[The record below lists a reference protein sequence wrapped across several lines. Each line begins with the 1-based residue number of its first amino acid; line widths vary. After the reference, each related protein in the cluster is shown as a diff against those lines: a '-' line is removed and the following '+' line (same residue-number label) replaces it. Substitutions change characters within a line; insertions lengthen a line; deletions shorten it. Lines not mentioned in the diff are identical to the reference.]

1 VPQCGTLKIDI
12 KKMEY
17 TANMD
22 DLQSNPQLKLHPENN
37 SGKLES
43 KEWKEIRQN
52 RLINSLN
59 RINFHE
65 GDIFLNFRHIKY
77 NTLLSVPAKP
87 QPFKDNVFECKWS
100 APHDVTYKINHYRF
114 ENFYFTDGLKQILV
128 EAQLISITENGV
140 SFCLPEKAVEVN
152 SRIVKRYDCDGISL
166 KLMQN
171 GIFFDGGLA
180 TFSPASFSVNIPK
193 ETPFDGLEIKQED
206 PVDVI
211 IDKDGSTFYT
221 GICEILRISDTT
233 DGNTLILKPVINQI
247 QRFKPKKFRSIRQ
260 ELIPHPNIIFLHPFT
275 GRKVNLRVKNISG
288 AGLSVEES
296 TEKALLLPGMI
307 IPEMI
312 IEFMPGADIKCKSQ
326 VVYRTPV
333 DDKNVKSGLAFV
345 DMAVLDQIRLSSFLH
360 QAFNENAYVC
370 SKINIDDLWDFFFET
385 GFVYPQKYLY
395 MQNNRKKF
403 DDIYK
408 RLYEQDLD
416 IAINFI
422 YQDKGSIYGHMSMF
436 RFYDKTWIINH
447 HAANSSK
454 RSRAG
459 LVVLDQIGR
468 YINEFHRLPSTRM
481 EYVACYF
488 RPDNK
493 FPNLVFGGAA
503 KNSSN
508 GCSVNEFAYLHLN
521 KNNIGSLCIDL
532 PENWILSQASYNDLS
547 ELIYYYELKY
557 GGLALKALD
566 LEPSKINCDK
576 QINEDFNAYGL
587 KRERYIF
594 ALRNKTNLVAV
605 FMVCV
610 TELGMN
616 LSDLTNCI
624 HAFVLEPEKLSS
636 EILYSTFSMLSDYYE
651 HETISALIFP
661 KRYTEIHSIPV
672 DKTYNFWVLDIE
684 KSSDEYFTHVNKLT
698 KRVSKV
704 ICNI

>member
-1 VPQCGTLKIDI
+1 
-12 KKMEY
+12 
-17 TANMD
+17 MD
-22 DLQSNPQLKLHPENN
+22 VHQSNSQPNLPGENI

-43 KEWKEIRQN
+43 KDWKEIRRN

-65 GDIFLNFRHIKY
+65 GDIFLNFRHLKY
-77 NTLLSVPAKP
+77 DTLVSVPAKP
-87 QPFKDNVFECKWS
+87 QPCKDHYFECTWS
-100 APHDVTYKINHYRF
+100 APIDVVYKINHFRF

-128 EAQLISITENGV
+128 KAQLISINENGV
-140 SFCLPEKAVEVN
+140 KFSLPEKALEVN
-152 SRIVKRYDCDGISL
+152 SRIVKRHSCKGIFL
-166 KLMQN
+166 KIIQN
-171 GIFFDGGLA
+171 GLFLEGELA
-180 TFSPASFSVNIPK
+180 TFSPVSFSVSIPK
-193 ETPFDGLEIKQED
+193 ETSFSGLGIKRD
-206 PVDVI
+206 NPADI
-211 IDKDGSTFYT
+211 IIEKGGLTLYSSTCDIF
-221 GICEILRISDTT
+221 RISETT
-233 DGNTLILKPVINQI
+233 GGNTLILKPVINQI
-247 QRFKPKKFRSIRQ
+247 QRFKSKRFRSIRQ
-260 ELIPHPNIIFLHPFT
+260 ELIPTPNIIFQHPFT
-275 GRKVNLRVKNISG
+275 GQKVNLRTKNISG
-288 AGLSVEES
+288 SGFSVVES
-296 TEKALLLPGMI
+296 IENSLLVPGMV
-307 IPEMI
+307 IPELI
-312 IEFMPGADIKCKSQ
+312 IEFMPGAAINCSAQ
-326 VVYRTPV
+326 VVYRAPLEA
-333 DDKNVKSGLAFV
+333 KNIKCGLAFL

-403 DDIYK
+403 EDIYK

-447 HAANSSK
+447 HAADSSK

-468 YINEFHRLPSTRM
+468 YINEFHRLPSTKM
-481 EYVACYF
+481 DYVACYF

-503 KNSSN
+503 KNSSD

-521 KNNIGSLCIDL
+521 RASLGSLNVKL
-532 PENWILSQASYNDLS
+532 PEVWSLSQASYNDLA
-547 ELIYYYELKY
+547 ELIYSFELKY

-576 QINEDFNAYGL
+576 KINDDFKNYGL
-587 KRERYIF
+587 RREKYIF
-594 ALRNKTNLVAV
+594 ALRHRTDLVAV

-624 HAFVLEPEKLSS
+624 HVFVLEPEYLPS
-636 EILYSTFSMLSDYYE
+636 EILNSIFARLSDYYE

-661 KRYTEIHSIPV
+661 KKYTEIHSIPI
-672 DKTYNFWVLDIE
+672 DKTYNFWVLDVE
-684 KSSDEYFTHVNKLT
+684 KSSDEYFTHVQRLT
-698 KRVSKV
+698 KRVVK
-704 ICNI
+704 